1 MTRRVVAVAAAL
13 CIALGAVASADT
25 AAPAPLRHLVY
36 DFTYSNTQ
44 SQVAHDSG
52 IGNGDAVGAA
62 SRSGGAPAMSPGSLA
77 APAPGSGVAQSTAA
91 TSDRGQIVVDV
102 MRAQPDGGLI
112 VSVSEQAHDKRSA
125 LPATCVVYGNTNM
138 VCDTS
143 KQINTEELALLRTLG
158 TNFVDPAQ
166 IDAKNH
172 WRVDQSG
179 ATSSDIADY
188 SIASTNGSVMKID
201 SLRVLKE
208 SGAQGFTSTTNGAI
222 TYDAVHLVP
231 TNLVEDEIVRQGGGM
246 GSYTEV
252 RTQTDLT
259 LVADSAA
266 SIR

>member
-1 MTRRVVAVAAAL
+1 MRNLVTYLRLVAAASVVAL
-13 CIALGAVASADT
+13 ALGASASADT
-25 AAPAPLRHLVY
+25 AAPVPLRHLVY
-36 DFTYSNTQ
+36 DFTYSNSQTQ
-44 SQVAHDSG
+44 TAHESG
-52 IGNGDAVGAA
+52 ISNGDAAPTKGM
-62 SRSGGAPAMSPGSLA
+62 GGPGSLA
-77 APAPGSGVAQSTAA
+77 AAAPASGSAQSTAA
-91 TSDRGQIVVDV
+91 TSDRGQIVADV
-102 MRAQPDGGLI
+102 MRVQPDGGLI
-112 VSVSEQAHDKRSA
+112 ISVSEQANDKRSA

-158 TNFVDPAQ
+158 SNFVDLAQ

-179 ATSSDIADY
+179 GTSSDVADY
-188 SIASTNGSVMKID
+188 SIASSNGNVMKIS

-208 SGAQGFTSTTNGAI
+208 QGVQGFTATTNGTI
-222 TYDAVHLVP
+222 TYDAVRLVP
-231 TNLVEDEIVRQGGGM
+231 TNLVEDEILRQGGGM

-252 RTQTDLT
+252 RTQTSLA